1 MVAPNSHSANINP
14 VRENLQEQRAS
25 NNSASLFMLDFFC
38 HKDIPALPQPLV
50 QMLLVN
56 HPLTFFW

>member
-25 NNSASLFMLDFFC
+25 NNSASLFMLDFF
-38 HKDIPALPQPLV
+38 LSQR
-50 QMLLVN
+50 
-56 HPLTFFW
+56 HPSTTTTTGTDAIG